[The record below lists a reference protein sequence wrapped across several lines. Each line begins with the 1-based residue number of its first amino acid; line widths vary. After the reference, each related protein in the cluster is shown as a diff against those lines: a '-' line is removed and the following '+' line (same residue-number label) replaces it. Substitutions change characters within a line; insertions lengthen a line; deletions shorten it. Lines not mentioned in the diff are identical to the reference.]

1 MQKNNEKKNVIE
13 FSDIFN
19 LDDIQR
25 IQDLFADATGV
36 ASIITYPDGTPIT
49 RPSNFCRLCN
59 EIIRKTDIG
68 LTNCFKSDAEIGRP
82 NLSGPVI
89 QPCLSGGLWDAGA
102 SIIVGGKHIANWLI
116 GQVKNEELDLK
127 DMLQYAKKIGADEK
141 DFINAL
147 EEVPV
152 MSKMKFEKVAQMLF
166 AFANEISSK
175 VYQNSQLIQSSNE
188 RKLTEEKLI
197 KEQYLMRNLMDNLPD
212 HIYFKDRESR
222 FIRVNSTQA
231 QLFGFKDPNNL
242 VGKTD
247 FDFFS
252 EEHAKQAYDDE
263 QAIILTG
270 QPVIK
275 EERETWTDRPDTWV
289 YTTKVPLRDDEG
301 KVVGTFGVSRDITRH
316 REVEEELAAERNL
329 LRSLIDNMPDR
340 IYAKDLE
347 SRFILCNDAVVK
359 RMGMTNIEDIIGKT
373 DFDFLPHDLAE
384 QFFANEQQIIKSG
397 IPLINHEESMGNID
411 GIPRW
416 NLSSKVPLRNLMGNI
431 IGVVGMGRDITDRK
445 LVEEEI
451 KRKNELLQVTNA
463 EKDKFFSIIA
473 HDLRSPLSAFVAAT
487 QILAEEIQTMNM
499 EEIRE
504 ITQNLKTSATNIY
517 TLLENLLEWSRLRRG
532 GMDFVPEKLNLKE
545 KIESCIDV
553 LTESARKKRI
563 ELTFSIPD
571 EMEVFADNHMIDAI
585 IRNLVSNSVKFT
597 PAGGKINIA
606 AVYSNNHFIEIKISD
621 SGIGMTPELKNKL
634 FMINEKTSRNGTE
647 GELSTGLGLLLC
659 KEFIEKHNGK
669 IWVESEVGDGSIFS
683 FTIPESSKN

>member
-1 MQKNNEKKNVIE
+1 MNVIE

-102 SIIVGGKHIANWLI
+102 SIIVGGNHIANWLI

-127 DMLQYAKKIGADEK
+127 DMRQYAKKIGADEK
-141 DFINAL
+141 DFMNAL

-152 MSKMKFEKVAQMLF
+152 MSKMKFAKVANMLF

-175 VYQNSQLIQSSNE
+175 VYQNSQLIQSINE
-188 RKLTEEKLI
+188 RKLTEEKLNQ
-197 KEQYLMRNLMDNLPD
+197 EQYLMRNLMDNLPD

-231 QLFGFKDPNNL
+231 QLFGLKDPDK
-242 VGKTD
+242 VIGKTD
-247 FDFFS
+247 FDYFS
-252 EEHAKQAYDDE
+252 EEHAKQAYEDE
-263 QAIILTG
+263 QDILQTG

-275 EERETWTDRPDTWV
+275 EEKETWTDRPDTWV
-289 YTTKVPLRDDEG
+289 YTTKVPLRDYDG
-301 KVVGTFGVSRDITRH
+301 RVLGTFGIS
-316 REVEEELAAERNL
+316 
-329 LRSLIDNMPDR
+329 
-340 IYAKDLE
+340 
-347 SRFILCNDAVVK
+347 
-359 RMGMTNIEDIIGKT
+359 
-373 DFDFLPHDLAE
+373 
-384 QFFANEQQIIKSG
+384 
-397 IPLINHEESMGNID
+397 
-411 GIPRW
+411 
-416 NLSSKVPLRNLMGNI
+416 
-431 IGVVGMGRDITDRK
+431 RDITDRK
-445 LVEEEI
+445 LAEEEI
-451 KRKNELLQVTNA
+451 RRKNELLQDINA

-487 QILAEEIQTMNM
+487 QILAEEIQTMNI
-499 EEIRE
+499 EEMRE
-504 ITQNLKTSATNIY
+504 ITQNLKASATNIF

-532 GMDFVPEKLNLKE
+532 GMDFIPEKLNLRE

-571 EMEVFADNHMIDAI
+571 EIEVFADNHMIDAV

-597 PAGGKINIA
+597 PAGGKINVA
-606 AVYSNNHFIEIKISD
+606 AVYADNHYIEIKVRD

-634 FMINEKTSRNGTE
+634 FMISEKTSRNGTE

-669 IWVESEVGDGSIFS
+669 IWVESEVGTGSIFH
-683 FTIPESSKN
+683 FTIPEGSKN

>member
-1 MQKNNEKKNVIE
+1 M
-13 FSDIFN
+13 
-19 LDDIQR
+19 
-25 IQDLFADATGV
+25 
-36 ASIITYPDGTPIT
+36 
-49 RPSNFCRLCN
+49 
-59 EIIRKTDIG
+59 
-68 LTNCFKSDAEIGRP
+68 
-82 NLSGPVI
+82 
-89 QPCLSGGLWDAGA
+89 
-102 SIIVGGKHIANWLI
+102 
-116 GQVKNEELDLK
+116 
-127 DMLQYAKKIGADEK
+127 
-141 DFINAL
+141 
-147 EEVPV
+147 
-152 MSKMKFEKVAQMLF
+152 
-166 AFANEISSK
+166 
-175 VYQNSQLIQSSNE
+175 
-188 RKLTEEKLI
+188 
-197 KEQYLMRNLMDNLPD
+197 
-212 HIYFKDRESR
+212 
-222 FIRVNSTQA
+222 
-231 QLFGFKDPNNL
+231 FGFKDPNNL

-597 PAGGKINIA
+597 PAGGKINVA

>member
-1 MQKNNEKKNVIE
+1 MQINKEKMTVIG

-25 IQDLFADATGV
+25 IQDLFSDATGV

-68 LTNCFKSDAEIGRP
+68 LSNCFKSDAVIGRP

-102 SIIVGGKHIANWLI
+102 SIIVGGNHIANWLI
-116 GQVKNEELDLK
+116 GQVRNEELDLK
-127 DMLQYAKKIGADEK
+127 DMRNYAKKIGADEN
-141 DFINAL
+141 DFMNAL

-152 MSKMKFEKVAQMLF
+152 MSKVKFEKVANMLF

-175 VYQNSQLIQSSNE
+175 VYQNSQLVQSIND
-188 RKLTEEKLI
+188 RALAEEKLN

-231 QLFGFKDPNNL
+231 EMFGLSDPDNL

-252 EEHAKQAYDDE
+252 EEHAKQAYEDE

-270 QPVIK
+270 QPVTK
-275 EERETWTDRPDTWV
+275 EEKETWTNRPDTWV
-289 YTTKVPLRDDEG
+289 YTTKVPLRDDDG
-301 KVVGTFGVSRDITRH
+301 QVVGTFGIS
-316 REVEEELAAERNL
+316 
-329 LRSLIDNMPDR
+329 
-340 IYAKDLE
+340 
-347 SRFILCNDAVVK
+347 
-359 RMGMTNIEDIIGKT
+359 
-373 DFDFLPHDLAE
+373 
-384 QFFANEQQIIKSG
+384 
-397 IPLINHEESMGNID
+397 
-411 GIPRW
+411 
-416 NLSSKVPLRNLMGNI
+416 
-431 IGVVGMGRDITDRK
+431 RDITDRK
-445 LVEEEI
+445 QAEEEI
-451 KRKNELLQVTNA
+451 KRKNELLQATNA

-487 QILAEEIQTMNM
+487 QILAEEIQSMKPD
-499 EEIRE
+499 EIKE
-504 ITQNLKTSATNIY
+504 ITHDLKTSATNIY
-517 TLLENLLEWSRLRRG
+517 TLLENLLEWSRLRRD

-553 LTESARKKRI
+553 LTEPARKKGI
-563 ELTFSIPD
+563 DLTFSIPD
-571 EMEVFADNHMIDAI
+571 EMEVFADNHMLDAV

-597 PAGGKINIA
+597 PAGGKINVT
-606 AVYSNNHFIEIKISD
+606 AVYSINHFIEIKVSD
-621 SGIGMTPELKNKL
+621 SGIGMTPELRNKL

-659 KEFIEKHNGK
+659 KEFIEKHNGR
-669 IWVESEVGDGSIFS
+669 IWVESEVGTGSIFS
-683 FTIPESSKN
+683 FTIPGNSIN

>member
-1 MQKNNEKKNVIE
+1 MQKNKETMNVIE

-25 IQDLFADATGV
+25 IQDLFSDGTGV
-36 ASIITYPDGTPIT
+36 ASIITHPDGTPIT

-68 LTNCFKSDAEIGRP
+68 LSNCFKSDAEIGRS

-102 SIIVGGKHIANWLI
+102 SIIVGGNHIANWLI

-127 DMLQYAKKIGADEK
+127 DMRKYAKKIGADEK
-141 DFINAL
+141 DFMIAL

-152 MSKMKFEKVAQMLF
+152 MSKMKFEKVANMLF

-175 VYQNSQLIQSSNE
+175 VYQNSQLVQSIND
-188 RKLTEEKLI
+188 RTLAEEKLN

-212 HIYFKDRESR
+212 HIYFKDHESR

-231 QLFGFKDPNNL
+231 QVFGLKDPDK
-242 VGKTD
+242 VIGKTD
-247 FDFFS
+247 FDYFS

-263 QAIILTG
+263 QAIIITG

-275 EERETWTDRPDTWV
+275 EEKETWTNRPDTWV
-289 YTTKVPLRDDEG
+289 YTTKVPLRDDDG
-301 KVVGTFGVSRDITRH
+301 QVVGTFGIS
-316 REVEEELAAERNL
+316 
-329 LRSLIDNMPDR
+329 
-340 IYAKDLE
+340 
-347 SRFILCNDAVVK
+347 
-359 RMGMTNIEDIIGKT
+359 
-373 DFDFLPHDLAE
+373 
-384 QFFANEQQIIKSG
+384 
-397 IPLINHEESMGNID
+397 
-411 GIPRW
+411 
-416 NLSSKVPLRNLMGNI
+416 
-431 IGVVGMGRDITDRK
+431 RDITDRK
-445 LVEEEI
+445 QAEEEI
-451 KRKNELLQVTNA
+451 KRKNELLQTTNA

-487 QILAEEIQTMNM
+487 QILAEEIQTMNP
-499 EEIRE
+499 EEIRD
-504 ITQNLKTSATNIY
+504 ITHNLKTSATNIY
-517 TLLENLLEWSRLRRG
+517 TLLENLLEWSRLKRG

-553 LTESARKKRI
+553 LTEPARKKNI

-571 EMEVFADNHMIDAI
+571 EMEVFADNHMIDAV

-597 PAGGKINIA
+597 PAGGKINVG
-606 AVYSNNHFIEIKISD
+606 AVYSNNHFIEIKVSD
-621 SGIGMTPELKNKL
+621 SGIGMSPELKNKL

-659 KEFIEKHNGK
+659 KEFIEKHNGR
-669 IWVESEVGDGSIFS
+669 IWVESEVGTGSIFS
-683 FTIPESSKN
+683 FTIPGISIN

>member
-1 MQKNNEKKNVIE
+1 MQHNNETVNVIG

-102 SIIVGGKHIANWLI
+102 SIIVGGNHIANWLI

-127 DMLQYAKKIGADEK
+127 EMLQYAKKIGADEN
-141 DFINAL
+141 DFMHAL

-152 MSKMKFEKVAQMLF
+152 MSKMKFEKVADMLF

-175 VYQNSQLIQSSNE
+175 VYQNSQLVQSINE
-188 RKLTEEKLI
+188 RKLTEEKLN

-212 HIYFKDRESR
+212 HIYFKDRESH

-231 QLFGFKDPNNL
+231 QMFGLSDPENL

-252 EEHAKQAYDDE
+252 EEHAKQAYEDE
-263 QAIILTG
+263 QTIILSG

-289 YTTKVPLRDDEG
+289 YTTKVPLRDDDG
-301 KVVGTFGVSRDITRH
+301 QVVGTFGIS
-316 REVEEELAAERNL
+316 
-329 LRSLIDNMPDR
+329 
-340 IYAKDLE
+340 
-347 SRFILCNDAVVK
+347 
-359 RMGMTNIEDIIGKT
+359 
-373 DFDFLPHDLAE
+373 
-384 QFFANEQQIIKSG
+384 
-397 IPLINHEESMGNID
+397 
-411 GIPRW
+411 
-416 NLSSKVPLRNLMGNI
+416 
-431 IGVVGMGRDITDRK
+431 RDITDRK
-445 LVEEEI
+445 QAEEEI
-451 KRKNELLQVTNA
+451 KRKNDLLQTTNA

-487 QILAEEIQTMNM
+487 QILAEEIQTMNT

-504 ITQNLKTSATNIY
+504 ITLNLKTSASNIY

-532 GMDFVPEKLNLKE
+532 GLDFVPEKLNLKE

-563 ELTFSIPD
+563 KLTFSIPA
-571 EMEVFADNHMIDAI
+571 EMEVFADNHMIDAV

-597 PAGGKINIA
+597 PAGGRIDVT
-606 AVYSNNHFIEIKISD
+606 AVYSDNHFIEIKVSD

-634 FMINEKTSRNGTE
+634 FMISEKTSRNGTE

-669 IWVESEVGDGSIFS
+669 IWVESEVGTGSIFH
-683 FTIPESSKN
+683 FTIPESSLN

>member
-36 ASIITYPDGTPIT
+36 ASIITHPDGTPIT

-197 KEQYLMRNLMDNLPD
+197 KEQYLMHNLMDNLPD

-231 QLFGFKDPNNL
+231 QMFGIKDPENL

-289 YTTKVPLRDDEG
+289 YTTKVPLLNDDG
-301 KVVGTFGVSRDITRH
+301 QVVGTFGIS
-316 REVEEELAAERNL
+316 
-329 LRSLIDNMPDR
+329 
-340 IYAKDLE
+340 
-347 SRFILCNDAVVK
+347 
-359 RMGMTNIEDIIGKT
+359 
-373 DFDFLPHDLAE
+373 
-384 QFFANEQQIIKSG
+384 
-397 IPLINHEESMGNID
+397 
-411 GIPRW
+411 
-416 NLSSKVPLRNLMGNI
+416 
-431 IGVVGMGRDITDRK
+431 RDITDRK
-445 LVEEEI
+445 QAEEEI
-451 KRKNELLQVTNA
+451 KRKNELLQTTNA

-504 ITQNLKTSATNIY
+504 ITQNLKTSASNIY
-517 TLLENLLEWSRLRRG
+517 TLLENLLEWSRLKRG
-532 GMDFVPEKLNLKE
+532 GMDFIPEKLNLKE

-571 EMEVFADNHMIDAI
+571 EMEVFADNHMIDAV

-597 PAGGKINIA
+597 PAGGKINVA

-669 IWVESEVGDGSIFS
+669 IWVESEVGAGSIFS